1 MSRPLAAGLL
11 SISLLLVPPG
21 LSAIPEIDTAGAAAA
36 ETAAGINALRIE
48 HGLEPLRIDY
58 AAAAAA
64 GKHAAELVK
73 RRTLSHRS
81 ADGRRVLERC
91 GDEGCTAL
99 GAGENLGAGNSV
111 SAVLRGWMGSG
122 DHRRNMLNPRWSALG
137 AGVAVL
143 EGGRLVITA
152 VFTGSRWSDTAVSFG
167 DSTDDQPAARVTGI
181 YHSHLQDGDSFELQL
196 HIPGGYVTPSEI
208 RRVGENRHRV
218 TFIIPLAQNSEIRRD
233 SVIVAELRVQTPLG
247 RIPSDRIEIR
257 QPPTDKPA
265 RNTPEAD
272 PERTTRRGPGP
283 PHPSRSV
290 RRELSSGRMLKDGI
304 ASGYPGRIFA
314 LDGL

>member
-1 MSRPLAAGLL
+1 MSRPLITGLL
-11 SISLLLVPPG
+11 CIFLLLVPPG
-21 LSAIPEIDTAGAAAA
+21 LSAIPETDTAGAALA
-36 ETAAGINALRIE
+36 ETVAGINALRIE
-48 HGLEPLRIDY
+48 HRLEPLRIDP

-111 SAVLRGWMGSG
+111 SAVLRGWMESA

-152 VFTGSRWSDTAVSFG
+152 VFTGSRWSDTVVSFG
-167 DSTDDQPAARVTGI
+167 DSTGAQPAARVTGI
-181 YHSHLQDGDSFELQL
+181 YHPHLREGDSSEPRL

-218 TFIIPLAQNSEIRRD
+218 TFIIPLPQNFETRRD
-233 SVIVAELRVQTPLG
+233 SVIVAELRVQTPSG
-247 RIPSDRIEIR
+247 RIAADRIEIR
-257 QPPTDKPA
+257 KPP
-265 RNTPEAD
+265 R
-272 PERTTRRGPGP
+272 
-283 PHPSRSV
+283 
-290 RRELSSGRMLKDGI
+290 
-304 ASGYPGRIFA
+304 
-314 LDGL
+314 